1 MIVVIGQPVL
11 RRAGSEAAVAGS
23 AGRIAVAAA
32 GRGSTVQLIGKVGE
46 DPDGDAL
53 VLALA
58 RADVGHVALL
68 RDPTRA
74 TPRLVEPPDEADG
87 AIEAALQAEPD
98 VVAPVATLEPA
109 DPALRPALEPADI
122 DLGLRYLTEFSVV
135 VVATPIDAAVS
146 AIVGAAAGWSS
157 ATLIVLTTDGSTPPG
172 LTDDAIV
179 LEAPSADP
187 DGPFDRLVG
196 ELAAALDRGV
206 PTDEAFRELVA
217 TAGWQPAEG

>member
-1 MIVVIGQPVL
+1 M
-11 RRAGSEAAVAGS
+11 
-23 AGRIAVAAA
+23 
-32 GRGSTVQLIGKVGE
+32 
-46 DPDGDAL
+46 
-53 VLALA
+53 
-58 RADVGHVALL
+58 
-68 RDPTRA
+68 
-74 TPRLVEPPDEADG
+74 
-87 AIEAALQAEPD
+87 
-98 VVAPVATLEPA
+98 
-109 DPALRPALEPADI
+109 
-122 DLGLRYLTEFSVV
+122 TEFSVV

-179 LEAPSADP
+179 LEAPSVDP